1 MFVKC
6 LLSFLASLAE
16 DISTGAWM
24 HLQKT
29 KRSKKCGAQPVG
41 IRTTR
46 FTKGTV
52 WMIMITDPHSHVWVY
67 DINHLTQRTYKVGK
81 ALCPVDQ
88 RTKPAIWKPLNAGL
102 ENLSLKSCRRSI
114 KISQTSEKIYAN
126 QIACNNEVFKGK
138 NCIDPSKVFQGK
150 RNKSCSYE
158 YARIQ
163 GIEIKTHFK

>member
-1 MFVKC
+1 MLTFVRQM
-6 LLSFLASLAE
+6 SAIVPS
-16 DISTGAWM
+16 ISSRRYQHRSMNAFT
-24 HLQKT
+24 KT
-29 KRSKKCGAQPVG
+29 KRSKKCGAQPVK

-126 QIACNNEVFKGK
+126 QIACNNEVLKGK

-158 YARIQ
+158 
-163 GIEIKTHFK
+163 